1 MRDVRSVTFG
11 IRTRDVERAR
21 DWYADVLGRLPDVV
35 PAPEAYEW
43 RLAPG
48 AWLQLV
54 PREAPAAANGE
65 GSIVRIGVAELD
77 TARAE
82 LAAAGARLDEVER
95 IPGVIAFC
103 DVEDPF
109 GNVLSIYQDL
119 SED

>member
-1 MRDVRSVTFG
+1 MLDVRSATFG

-21 DWYADVLGRLPDVV
+21 DWYADILGRAPDIA
-35 PAPEAYEW
+35 PAPNVYEW

-48 AWLQLV
+48 AWLQLGA
-54 PREAPAAANGE
+54 REAPVAANGE
-65 GSIVRIGVAELD
+65 SAIVRIGVAEID